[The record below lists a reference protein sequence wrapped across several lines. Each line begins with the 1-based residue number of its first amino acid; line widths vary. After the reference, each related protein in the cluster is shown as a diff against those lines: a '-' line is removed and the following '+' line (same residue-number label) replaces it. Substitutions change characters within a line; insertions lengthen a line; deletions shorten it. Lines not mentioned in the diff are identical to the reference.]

1 MDLMETEWE
10 GVDWMHLASGQGPV
24 AESCENGN
32 ESSGSKKG
40 GKFLD

>member
-1 MDLMETEWE
+1 MGLKEAGYDDMEWS
-10 GVDWMHLASGQGPV
+10 HLAQSPV
-24 AESCENGN
+24 AHSCENVN